1 MKAQLF
7 LAAALLTSAPA
18 ATIYSNLQDIGV
30 PTGFNGIYLDLDTG
44 TTTTDTTPMTG
55 WDINAFFGGVGV
67 ANSIAFQPVRT
78 AAGNLDA
85 LLNLAQ
91 GTLVS
96 GSLTYSSGFG
106 GSGDDNPHVGDAPTQ
121 FQVGQEGYMGFKFMK
136 NDGSGPFYGWMR
148 VVFTNNTGGS
158 LIRDW
163 GYDDAGGSINIG
175 RIQQSAALSGNQTV
189 TLSPGAGESFNLGS
203 VISNTNGNINHL
215 VKLGAGNTTLT
226 VANTYTGSTDI
237 QGGTLLLS
245 GTGALPSNTSLSLIN
260 AGSALDLSGITGTG
274 QSVSSL
280 SGDSGTSINL
290 GSKTLTAGSNNNNT
304 TFAGNLFGTD
314 GRLIKEGSGTLTL
327 SGDNTYTGGTN
338 ITGGTLLLGNNNVL
352 PNTAPMTLSGGTK
365 LATAGFSDATGQLTV
380 SGNAVIDLGAGA
392 STLTFASA
400 ASAWTGILSIWN
412 YSGGIWD
419 ANSADKLN
427 FLVNNGADLTTVQFY
442 SDNGVNPIG
451 TGSAFYSGNSG
462 QLVPVPE
469 PGAVLA
475 ALLMLG
481 LVSHRERRRR

>member
-1 MKAQLF
+1 MKTQF
-7 LAAALLTSAPA
+7 ILAAALLSSAPA

-30 PTGFNGIYLDLDTG
+30 PTNYAGVFLDVDTG
-44 TTTTDTTPMTG
+44 TTAATAMTG
-55 WDINAFFGGVGV
+55 WDINPFFGGVGV
-67 ANSIAFQPVRT
+67 ANSAAFQPVRT
-78 AAGNLDA
+78 ATGNLDA
-85 LLNLAQ
+85 VLNLAQ
-91 GTLVS
+91 GTMIS
-96 GSLTYSSGFG
+96 GSLTYSSGIG
-106 GSGDDNPHVGDAPTQ
+106 GSGDDNEHIGAGVTQ
-121 FQVGQEGYMGFKFMK
+121 FQVGREGYLGFKFMK
-136 NDGSGPFYGWMR
+136 NDGSGPYFGWMR
-148 VVFTNNTGGS
+148 VVFTSNTGGS

-175 RIQQSAALSGNQTV
+175 RIQQSAANAGAQTV

-203 VISNTNGNINHL
+203 VISNTNGNINRL

-226 VANTYTGSTDI
+226 VANTYTGTTDV

-245 GTGALPSNTSLSLIN
+245 GTGALPSTTALSLLN
-260 AGSALDLSGITGTG
+260 AGSSFDLAAMAAAGHSLG
-274 QSVSSL
+274 SL
-280 SGDSGTSINL
+280 SGDVGTNIFL
-290 GSKTLTAGSNNNNT
+290 GSKSLTVGGNDTSTVFSGS
-304 TFAGNLFGTD
+304 LIGTG
-314 GRLIKEGSGTLTL
+314 GRLIKEGTGTLTL

-365 LATAGFSDATGQLTV
+365 LATAGYSDATGQLTV
-380 SGNAVIDLGAGA
+380 AGNAVIDLGAGA

-412 YSGGIWD
+412 YSGGIWN
-419 ANSADKLN
+419 ANSTDKLN
-427 FLVNNGADLTTVQFY
+427 FLASNGANLTTVQFY
-442 SDNGVNPIG
+442 SDNGTTPIG
-451 TGSAFYSGNSG
+451 TGSSFYSGSSG

-481 LVSHRERRRR
+481 LASHRERRRR

>member
-30 PTGFNGIYLDLDTG
+30 PTGFTGVYLDVDTG
-44 TTTTDTTPMTG
+44 ATSTTDFTG

-106 GSGDDNPHVGDAPTQ
+106 GSGDDNPHVGDTSTQ

-175 RIQQSAALSGNQTV
+175 RIQQSAANGGAQTV

-203 VISNTNGNINHL
+203 AITNTNGNINHL
-215 VKLGAGNTTLT
+215 AKIGAGNTTLT
-226 VANTYTGSTDI
+226 VGNTYTGTTDI
-237 QGGTLLLS
+237 QGGTLLLTGS
-245 GTGALPSNTSLSLIN
+245 GMLPSTTALSLLN
-260 AGSALDLSGITGTG
+260 AGSAFDLSAITGTG
-274 QSVSSL
+274 QSVGSL

-290 GSKTLTAGSNNNNT
+290 GLKTLTVGSNNNST
-304 TFAGNLFGTD
+304 TFSGSLFGAD
-314 GRLIKEGSGTLTL
+314 GRLIKEGTGTLTL

-352 PNTAPMTLSGGTK
+352 PNAAPMILSGGAK

-412 YSGGIWD
+412 YSGGIWN
-419 ANSADKLN
+419 ANSTDKLN
-427 FLVNNGADLTTVQFY
+427 FLASNGANLTTVQFY
-442 SDNGVNPIG
+442 SDNGTTPIG
-451 TGSAFYSGNSG
+451 TGSSFYSGSSG

-481 LVSHRERRRR
+481 LASHRERRRR